1 MAQDNKPQAQ
11 PSSSSEGAMETFF
24 SNPENIIWSNESK
37 KPSKHTNACCRNTA
51 RAAAGQTAGPG
62 TQSRCCMSST
72 DKSLQEYKQK
82 VRDCLIETNG
92 FSRTEADDWTKD
104 SENDWQEYLNAKL
117 TPQGVAYGLA
127 SGLL

>member
-1 MAQDNKPQAQ
+1 M
-11 PSSSSEGAMETFF
+11 
-24 SNPENIIWSNESK
+24 
-37 KPSKHTNACCRNTA
+37 
-51 RAAAGQTAGPG
+51 
-62 TQSRCCMSST
+62 
-72 DKSLQEYKQK
+72 QEYKQK
-82 VRDCLIETNG
+82 VKDCLIETYG